1 MARTPITGEMGG
13 KRCSE
18 GTEYARRRDQDEPK
32 GEAVSRDCGLRGA
45 DWEERI
51 KPGRWVSKCL
61 IIMGPE

>member
-32 GEAVSRDCGLRGA
+32 GEAVSRDCGLRGQT
-45 DWEERI
+45 
-51 KPGRWVSKCL
+51 GRKESSQGGGSVSA
-61 IIMGPE
+61 

>member
-1 MARTPITGEMGG
+1 MARTPITKWEASGMFGG
-13 KRCSE
+13 DK
-18 GTEYARRRDQDEPK
+18 EYARRRDQDEPK

-45 DWEERI
+45 NWEERI

>member
-1 MARTPITGEMGG
+1 MPG
-13 KRCSE
+13 E
-18 GTEYARRRDQDEPK
+18 GTRMSQRERQL
-32 GEAVSRDCGLRGA
+32 SRDCGLRGA